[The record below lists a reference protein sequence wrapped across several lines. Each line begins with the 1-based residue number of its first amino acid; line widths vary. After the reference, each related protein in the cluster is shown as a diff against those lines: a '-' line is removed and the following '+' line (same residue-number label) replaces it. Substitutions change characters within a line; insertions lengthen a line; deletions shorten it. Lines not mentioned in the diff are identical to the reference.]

1 MLHNECN
8 IIMGFMFLGAD
19 QTRIFV
25 DQDLTGGRVDPL
37 SLSGG
42 DCRQLSVAVS
52 QLLSFESHPPTP
64 GGYIWPDGANINR
77 GSPEIYPTISVVPW
91 FPRGKDWNT

>member
-25 DQDLTGGRVDPL
+25 DQDLAGGRVDPL

-52 QLLSFESHPPTP
+52 QLLSFE
-64 GGYIWPDGANINR
+64 
-77 GSPEIYPTISVVPW
+77 
-91 FPRGKDWNT
+91 